1 MTQLER
7 ENYLQLD
14 AGVREAAE
22 RYGAPIDF
30 DQGLVLVSRRRKQ
43 RGLWRYSP
51 LVHLVGRDDGHV
63 FVHRL
68 PATVPTV
75 ASALEYMEPA
85 PVKRARRQGLPVLRQ
100 GDVFAVGRPKENQK
114 AECAGQ
120 QVLDG
125 TRHRLI
131 DTGRPWLTL
140 RHDGGQHPDVTLVS
154 GYYWTLYRAKAVGGR
169 GD

>member
-1 MTQLER
+1 MLER
-7 ENYLQLD
+7 ESYQQID
-14 AGVREAAE
+14 AGIREMAE

-30 DQGLVLVSRRRKQ
+30 GQGLVLVSQRRKP
-43 RGLWRYSP
+43 RAGWRYSP

-75 ASALEYMEPA
+75 ASALEYMEPQ
-85 PVKRARRQGLPVLRQ
+85 PVKRARRQGLPVQRQ

-114 AECAGQ
+114 AEYFGQ
-120 QVLDG
+120 HVIAH
-125 TRHRLI
+125 TRHRVI
-131 DTGRPWLTL
+131 DGGRPWLTL
-140 RHDGGQHPDVTLVS
+140 RHDGGQHPDVILVS
-154 GYYWTLYRAKAVGGR
+154 GYVWTLYRAKAVGGM